1 MFFTVGLFFALDLLL
16 GRPLHETITELPIGD
31 ELRDSI
37 LDHTGIAGEALRCTL
52 SYEMCEWPDVQ
63 FMKLDELAIR
73 GAFVEVSAWSFSVSE
88 EFTNTTT

>member
-16 GRPLHETITELPIGD
+16 ERPLHETITELPISD

-37 LDHTGIAGEALRCTL
+37 LDHTGSAGEALRCKL

-73 GAFVEVSAWSFSVSE
+73 DAFVEASAWSFSVSE
-88 EFTNTTT
+88 EFTNTTA